1 MLRKRRFRFNKRYVD
16 FYFFCFLFQ
25 IFKGIIFKAIQ
36 AISAFFFNFSTHKVR
51 EMANVNEQVFTITG
65 LFFSPAFFVK
75 TRSEVKRN
83 KRLKVGAGNEKGER
97 RKSCLLTG
105 GAHLAFFFFF

>member
-1 MLRKRRFRFNKRYVD
+1 MRRKRQFRFNKRYVD
-16 FYFFCFLFQ
+16 FFFCFLFQ
-25 IFKGIIFKAIQ
+25 IFKGIIFKAT
-36 AISAFFFNFSTHKVR
+36 FFFNFSTHKVR

-97 RKSCLLTG
+97 RKSFLLTG
-105 GAHLAFFFFF
+105 GAHLAFFFFFLIAT